1 MDAATLYMIVTLA
14 EGTMRTEAFPQE
26 SVDYC
31 LQAQEN
37 TPQVLAWC
45 VPDSWNWPKD
55 FIDILGQPGLQHP
68 TTR

>member
-37 TPQVLAWC
+37 TPQVL
-45 VPDSWNWPKD
+45 